1 MYTRLNKPWLAWD
14 VIFNWTGAAAA
25 ERKHKEE
32 FFNLIKTNVE
42 LRKQELT
49 KETVEGDCL
58 LDLLIRISETREDF
72 TLEDIVTEAFTLL
85 ITASDTT
92 SAALVYAIHL
102 LAKHPEVLQKCYEE
116 QQRIKLDTTITMNE
130 LRQMK
135 YLEQCISEALR
146 LYPVLPLIGRK
157 LSHDIEIDDFV
168 VPQGSEVLI
177 PVYNLHRRGDIYP
190 DPEKFDPGRF
200 SPENCAKR
208 HAYSYIPF
216 SAGK

>member
-116 QQRIKLDTTITMNE
+116 QQRIKLDTITMNE

-146 LYPVLPLIGRK
+146 LYPV
-157 LSHDIEIDDFV
+157 
-168 VPQGSEVLI
+168 
-177 PVYNLHRRGDIYP
+177 
-190 DPEKFDPGRF
+190 
-200 SPENCAKR
+200 
-208 HAYSYIPF
+208 
-216 SAGK
+216 